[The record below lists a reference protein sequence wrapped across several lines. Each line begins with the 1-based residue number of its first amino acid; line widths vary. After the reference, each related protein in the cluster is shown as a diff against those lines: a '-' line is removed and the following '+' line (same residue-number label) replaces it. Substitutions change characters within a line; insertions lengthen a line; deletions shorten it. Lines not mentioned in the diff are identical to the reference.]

1 VSAEVILQW
10 SDPDMPIEDPEI
22 QVVSVL
28 DKDTCLVST
37 YFLSSACNNN
47 EPSELWLDLKREQF
61 WLYHTDEYYNERL
74 RKRRN
79 AGIMISQREPRN
91 RLVQIGVVHGVL
103 PLDPTASLVL
113 AEAHLRTIRDA
124 ANANAH
130 Q

>member
-1 VSAEVILQW
+1 
-10 SDPDMPIEDPEI
+10 MPIEDPEI

-28 DKDTCLVST
+28 DKDTGLVST